1 MASRYDEVLDRW
13 VNEHGVPDEEAQMFR
28 SNKLREELEQARK
41 DAAEGKNAKAEL
53 EKLRKQPKVESALA
67 EFGVDMQSLNA
78 RDRAIVSE
86 KFPEFEDAPDK
97 EKVAEFLQT
106 WGFDA
111 NVSQEEQTQEK
122 PQAQRITEFA
132 LSAPLSGKAAGP
144 TTPKDFASWDPARQ
158 RQFIRSNPQAYEQL
172 KRGEAVS
179 V

>member
-13 VNEHGVPDEEAQMFR
+13 INEHGVPDEEAQMFR
-28 SNKLREELEQARK
+28 SNKLREELEQAK
-41 DAAEGKNAKAEL
+41 AEAAEGRQAQAEL
-53 EKLRKQPKVESALA
+53 EKVRKQPKVAAALS

-78 RDRAIVSE
+78 RDRAIVDE

-111 NVSQEEQTQEK
+111 NQNQQTNQEAK
-122 PQAQRITEFA
+122 PPAQKIVEHA
-132 LSAPLSGKAAGP
+132 LAAPLSHKRSGP
-144 TTPKDFASWDPARQ
+144 TTPSDFASWDHAKQ
-158 RQFIRSNPQAYEQL
+158 RDFIRKHPQEYEAL